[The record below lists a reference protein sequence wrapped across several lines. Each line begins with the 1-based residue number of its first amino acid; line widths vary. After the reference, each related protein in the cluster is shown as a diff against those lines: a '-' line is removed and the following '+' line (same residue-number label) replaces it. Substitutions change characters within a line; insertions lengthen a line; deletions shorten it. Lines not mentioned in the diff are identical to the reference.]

1 KIGGYIYLDNNEN
14 LESLQ
19 TLENVDITEVNRLEI
34 TNNAS
39 LSYCHNPN
47 VCDYL
52 SNFGNHRLIE
62 NNLGSCINAPAVYT
76 ACGIEMSTQ
85 DQNYLGIDV
94 YTNTNK
100 IYVKAQDQIREVII
114 YDMTGKIVYQKNN
127 INSTEFEHTLFS
139 KGLFIVKIIKSKG

>member
-1 KIGGYIYLDNNEN
+1 
-14 LESLQ
+14 
-19 TLENVDITEVNRLEI
+19 
-34 TNNAS
+34 
-39 LSYCHNPN
+39 
-47 VCDYL
+47 
-52 SNFGNHRLIE
+52 
-62 NNLGSCINAPAVYT
+62 
-76 ACGIEMSTQ
+76 MSTQ

-139 KGLFIVKIIKSKG
+139 KGLFIVKIIKSKGEAFTKKVLL